1 MRWARDFSANL
12 AFMATCPK
20 CNEVRSQATY
30 SYRALLRLLDD
41 KSAIEA
47 YCRICG
53 QTWAINQEDRARL
66 AKVLAI
72 GG

>member
-1 MRWARDFSANL
+1 MRWVRDLSANL

-20 CNEVRSQATY
+20 CHEVRSQATY
-30 SYRALLRLLDD
+30 SCRVLLRLLYDN
-41 KSAIEA
+41 SEIEA

-53 QTWAINQEDRARL
+53 QTWAINEEDRTRL

-72 GG
+72 VQ